1 MGNIFAMGANKCFL
15 YKDVLIERRL
25 IPSGFLIVCADR
37 GEALNLRTNTPFIFL
52 HQLGIHLYLLYSL
65 LRKW

>member
-37 GEALNLRTNTPFIFL
+37 GEALNLRTNTPFIF
-52 HQLGIHLYLLYSL
+52 S
-65 LRKW
+65 